1 MVFLVDMA
9 SPSRVHKERLDRVLM
24 VQGLVPSREA
34 ATRTVLAGGVSVDGI
49 MVDKPAKLVPL
60 DARIEIVQPALFV
73 SRSGD
78 KLAAALDAFQIDP
91 RGTIGLDVGCSTG
104 GFTDCLLQ
112 RGATRIYA
120 VDVGYGQFEWRLRKD
135 SRVILL
141 ERTNIRYVDRG
152 AVPEPIDLAVIDV
165 SFISLTLVLP
175 SVVHLLNSSA
185 VIVVLVKPQFEV
197 GKGQVGRGGI
207 VRDEAQRQAVTEK
220 VIACASRLGLQ
231 LKGVLDSPVI
241 GRKGNREI
249 LVGFAREIT
258 TRSGIRW
265 TDCPQQQ
272 PHALPGQDDRPNA
285 TR

>member
-1 MVFLVDMA
+1 MVSLVFMA
-9 SPSRVHKERLDRVLM
+9 SLPRVHKERLDRLLTA
-24 VQGLVPSREA
+24 QGFVPSREA
-34 ATRTVLAGGVSVDGI
+34 AARTVLAGGVSVDGI

-60 DARIEIVQPALFV
+60 DARIEIAQPALFV

-78 KLAAALDAFQIDP
+78 KLAAALDAFHIDP

-112 RGATRIYA
+112 RGASRVYA
-120 VDVGYGQFEWRLRKD
+120 IDVGYGQFEWRLRKD
-135 SRVILL
+135 SRVVLL
-141 ERTNIRYVDRG
+141 ERTNIRYVDRA

-175 SVVHLLNSSA
+175 SVVELLNSSA
-185 VIVVLVKPQFEV
+185 EVVVLVKPQFEV

-207 VRDEAQRQAVTEK
+207 VRDDGQREAVTEK
-220 VIACASRLGLQ
+220 VIVCAAHLGLQ

-249 LVGFAREIT
+249 LVSFVREIT
-258 TRSGIRW
+258 T
-265 TDCPQQQ
+265 
-272 PHALPGQDDRPNA
+272 
-285 TR
+285 

>member
-1 MVFLVDMA
+1 MSGF
-9 SPSRVHKERLDRVLM
+9 PSQYVLPLAYS
-24 VQGLVPSREA
+24 QRTARSCAYGSGLGAQSGSC
-34 ATRTVLAGGVSVDGI
+34 GGVLVDGI

-78 KLAAALDAFQIDP
+78 KLAAALDAFHIDP
-91 RGTIGLDVGCSTG
+91 KGAIGLDVGCSTG

-120 VDVGYGQFEWRLRKD
+120 IDVGYGQFEWRLRKD

-141 ERTNIRYVDRG
+141 ERTNIRYVDRTT
-152 AVPEPIDLAVIDV
+152 VPEPIDLAVIDV

-185 VIVVLVKPQFEV
+185 VVVVLVKPQFEV

-207 VRDEAQRQAVTEK
+207 VRDDAQREAVTEK
-220 VIACASRLGLQ
+220 VITCAAQLGLQ
-231 LKGVLDSPVI
+231 LKGVLDSPVV

-249 LVGFAREIT
+249 LVGFTRART
-258 TRSGIRW
+258 S
-265 TDCPQQQ
+265 
-272 PHALPGQDDRPNA
+272 
-285 TR
+285 

>member
-1 MVFLVDMA
+1 VVSLVDMA
-9 SPSRVHKERLDRVLM
+9 SPSRVPKERLDRVLM
-24 VQGLVPSREA
+24 VQGLVSSRETA
-34 ATRTVLAGGVSVDGI
+34 ARMVLAGGVSVDGI

-60 DARIEIVQPALFV
+60 DARIEIVQSALFV

-78 KLAAALDAFQIDP
+78 KLAAALDAFDIEP

-120 VDVGYGQFEWRLRKD
+120 IDVGYGQFEWKLRND
-135 SRVILL
+135 SRVVLL
-141 ERTNIRYVDRG
+141 ERTNIRYVDRA

-175 SVVHLLNSSA
+175 AVVHLLNSSA
-185 VIVVLVKPQFEV
+185 VVVVLVKPQFEV

-207 VRDEAQRQAVTEK
+207 VRDDAQREAVTEK
-220 VIACASRLGLQ
+220 VIACAAHLGLQ

-249 LVGFAREIT
+249 LVGFAREST
-258 TRSGIRW
+258 TWSNRRW
-265 TDCPQQQ
+265 TDD
-272 PHALPGQDDRPNA
+272 GKGS
-285 TR
+285 